1 MEADRMRHLR
11 LINSE
16 FEKERQVV
24 IEERRLRGNSAL
36 SFNTRD

>member
-1 MEADRMRHLR
+1 MRHLR

-24 IEERRLRGNSAL
+24 IEERRLRIEDNPNA
-36 SFNTRD
+36 